1 MHELSIAGSI
11 VEIAGRHANGRRV
24 TKVYLKIGHLRQ
36 VVPFA

>member
-1 MHELSIAGSI
+1 LHELAIAESI
-11 VEIAGRHANGRRV
+11 VGISGRHANGRRV